1 MFTHMNMK
9 KTILISILLTTS
21 VFAMEGKKM
30 TVYKSPS
37 CGCCSKWIDIM
48 KTKGFEVKTIV
59 SNNMNQI
66 KSKVGITQKTSSCH
80 TAIVDGYV
88 IEGHVDYSAV
98 KKMLTEKPDII
109 GITVP
114 GMPVGSPGME
124 QGNMKQAYNIL
135 SIKKNGSLN
144 IYEKH

>member
-1 MFTHMNMK
+1 MK
-9 KTILISILLTTS
+9 KTILISILLASS

-37 CGCCSKWIDIM
+37 CGCCTKWIDIM
-48 KTKGFEVKTIV
+48 KTKGFEVNTIV

-66 KSKVGITQKTSSCH
+66 KSKVGITQNTDSCH

-98 KKMLTEKPDII
+98 KKMLTEKPNIV

-135 SIKKNGSLN
+135 SIDKDGSVAIYKK
-144 IYEKH
+144 H

>member
-1 MFTHMNMK
+1 MK
-9 KTILISILLTTS
+9 KTILISILLASS

-30 TVYKSPS
+30 TVYKSPY
-37 CGCCSKWIDIM
+37 CGCCTKWIDIM
-48 KTKGFEVKTIV
+48 KTKGFEVKTIM
-59 SNNMNQI
+59 SNNMNEI
-66 KSKVGITQKTSSCH
+66 KSKVGISKNMASCH

-98 KKMLTEKPDII
+98 KKMLTEKPNII

-124 QGNMKQAYNIL
+124 QGNMKQAYNVL
-135 SIKKNGSLN
+135 SINKNGSLA

>member
-1 MFTHMNMK
+1 MK
-9 KTILISILLTTS
+9 KTILISIFLAAS
-21 VFAMEGKKM
+21 VFAIEGKKM

-37 CGCCSKWIDIM
+37 CGCCTKWVDIM
-48 KTKGFEVKTIV
+48 KTKGFEVNTIT

-66 KSKVGITQKTSSCH
+66 KEKVGITKKTASCH

-98 KKMLTEKPDII
+98 KKMLTEKPNII

-114 GMPVGSPGME
+114 GMPIGSPGME

-135 SIKKNGSLN
+135 SINKNGSVEV
-144 IYEKH
+144 YEKH